1 MRERRCPIDTHT
13 TDKPTVRTPY
23 ESITGAIDI
32 LERCAEATL
41 DVADKVKGGNIS
53 DLRAIAILMRSDAA
67 AVSTCVMILRLAAR
81 RM

>member
-1 MRERRCPIDTHT
+1 ME
-13 TDKPTVRTPY
+13 
-23 ESITGAIDI
+23 E
-32 LERCAEATL
+32 
-41 DVADKVKGGNIS
+41 VADKVEGGNIS